1 MLASLFQWCDDKQTL
16 LLVTFFAGVL
26 FLLPALRPAPGL
38 APPCAIVSLL
48 YQFATAAVQVDV
60 TFAASFFNRADED
73 SGITV
78 VFVDFP
84 ASAVGYESKF
94 TQFLDAVENRCV
106 THCLSPSN
114 IYAAVRSWGRLRN
127 IFTRQASCFALK
139 FLRRVVKPC
148 GHFASPL
155 FLGCSLFVDSFMAL
169 LMKNVNNFFQR
180 SLFFYCAALKN
191 VVIVFLSSWRHTTP
205 AADCPDSRE

>member
-1 MLASLFQWCDDKQTL
+1 MIDAASLVAVVPLSYASLASLSQSCAGRQML
-16 LLVTFFAGVL
+16 RPVTFFAGVL

-38 APPCAIVSLL
+38 DPPCAIVSLL

-60 TFAASFFNRADED
+60 TFADSFFNSADED
-73 SGITV
+73 SGVTV

-106 THCLSPSN
+106 THCLSPLN
-114 IYAAVRSWGRLRN
+114 IYAAVRSWWRLRN

-139 FLRRVVKPC
+139 FLRRVVKTFRKFFS
-148 GHFASPL
+148 HSLNWQVL
-155 FLGCSLFVDSFMAL
+155 FLSADLRMRRISDGSL
-169 LMKNVNNFFQR
+169 
-180 SLFFYCAALKN
+180 
-191 VVIVFLSSWRHTTP
+191 
-205 AADCPDSRE
+205 